1 MSEEERRRSAR
12 RNLTAIAAVALFPF
26 LGSGLLYLF
35 WKPSEYVNYGQLV
48 EPLPVAEAS
57 APPALRDLKG
67 KWVFLMVDAGTCDE
81 YCRRKLYVMRQVRLT
96 QGKDMQRIE
105 RAWLIDDASAVPA
118 DVQREYAGTRLV
130 DAAGSPL
137 LARLATDGSPRDHL
151 YIIDPLGNVVLRYP
165 RDPDPSRLKKDV
177 SRLLK
182 VSHIG

>member
-26 LGSGLLYLF
+26 LGSALLYLY
-35 WKPSEYVNYGQLV
+35 WKPSAYVNYGQLV
-48 EPLPVAEAS
+48 EPLPVAAAS

-67 KWVFLMVDAGTCDE
+67 KWVFLMVDAGSCDE

-118 DVQREYAGTRLV
+118 ELQR
-130 DAAGSPL
+130 
-137 LARLATDGSPRDHL
+137 
-151 YIIDPLGNVVLRYP
+151 
-165 RDPDPSRLKKDV
+165 
-177 SRLLK
+177 
-182 VSHIG
+182 